1 MVALCQVEFS
11 VVITEIYCPIA
22 QENAEISAPIYGLY
36 GKWKDGWGGRVEC
49 CKVFLQV
56 QNCCRYLDVNK

>member
-36 GKWKDGWGGRVEC
+36 GKMERRMGR
-49 CKVFLQV
+49 KG
-56 QNCCRYLDVNK
+56 